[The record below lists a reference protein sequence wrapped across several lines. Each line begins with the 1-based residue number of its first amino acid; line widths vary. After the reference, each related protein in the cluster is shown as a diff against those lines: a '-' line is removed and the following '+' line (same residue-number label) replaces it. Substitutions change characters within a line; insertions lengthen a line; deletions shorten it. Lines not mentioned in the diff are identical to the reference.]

1 MGEKTAITMIY
12 WNTTPGAEF
21 RIAVPNQYG
30 LSVLD
35 VEGLTLRFEVKND
48 VGLWVVSS
56 GALAI
61 DSITPNWISTD
72 VTNPQDLAADAYPP
86 QGEYTYRAILWD
98 EEHSR
103 EVRDLSAGLMIFGT
117 YTAEHDQY
125 NKPTTYE
132 QYD

>member
-1 MGEKTAITMIY
+1 MGEQTAITMIY

-21 RIAVPNQYG
+21 RIEVPNQYG

-35 VEGLTLRFEVKND
+35 VEGLYLRFEVKND

-61 DSITPNWISTD
+61 DSITPNWIATD

-98 EEHSR
+98 EAHSR

-117 YTAEHDQY
+117 YTAERDQY